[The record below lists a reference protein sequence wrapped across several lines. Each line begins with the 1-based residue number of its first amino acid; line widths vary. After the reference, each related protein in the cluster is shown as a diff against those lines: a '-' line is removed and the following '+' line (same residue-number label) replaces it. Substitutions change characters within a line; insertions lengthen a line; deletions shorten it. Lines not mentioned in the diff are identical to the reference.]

1 MKSDLISSRP
11 EKDHAAQL
19 HSLHELFKAYPE
31 YTKAGEGQVKLVLV
45 GGSRNAGD
53 ATRVEGLRALAKELG
68 IEVRTYVTP
77 SDDIRIKETPAL

>member
-19 HSLHELFKAYPE
+19 YSLHELFKAYPE
-31 YTKAGEGQVKLVLV
+31 YAKAGESQVKLVLV

-53 ATRVEGLRALAKELG
+53 AARVEGLRALAKELE
-68 IEVRTYVTP
+68 IEVRTYVTL
-77 SDDIRIKETPAL
+77 SDDTRLKQTPA